1 MTILALCLLCIAAGA
16 VIAAQARRLHE
27 ADDYIAALNEAL
39 EEAHREVVM
48 HREHIKALGAS
59 E

>member
-1 MTILALCLLCIAAGA
+1 VITFALCLALIGAGA

-27 ADDYIAALNEAL
+27 SDDYIAALNEAL

-48 HREHIKALGAS
+48 LRKLDDLDTTH
-59 E
+59 

>member
-1 MTILALCLLCIAAGA
+1 VITFALCLALIAAGA

-39 EEAHREVVM
+39 EEAHREVVTLRKLDDLDTT
-48 HREHIKALGAS
+48 H
-59 E
+59 